1 MKMKK
6 IFVLVL
12 LISGIVISCASIKN
26 KKMTQ
31 ETKNSAKEELKA
43 FPKAK
48 AGMVRHVFFLPEL
61 SKEEEAKQKVEI
73 FAGKVALLDCN
84 SHGLDGKIET
94 INLKG
99 YGYDYYELKTEGYI
113 FSTMMMCPDRKKTEK
128 FVTVSPVMVDYNSK
142 LPLVI
147 YTPKGCEARYKVWH
161 IDDLLMR

>member
-1 MKMKK
+1 MKK
-6 IFVLVL
+6 TLVL
-12 LISGIVISCASIKN
+12 TLLILGIVISCASNKS

-31 ETKNSAKEELKA
+31 ETKASAKEELKA

-48 AGMVRHVFFLPEL
+48 EGMIRHVFFLPEL
-61 SKEEEAKQKVEI
+61 GEEEEAKRKIEI
-73 FAGKVALLDCN
+73 FAGKTALLDCN
-84 SHGLDGKIET
+84 SHGLDGKIKT

-99 YGYDYYELKTEGYI
+99 YGYDYYELKTEGHI

-128 FVTVSPVMVDYNSK
+128 FVTVSPVMVNYNSK

-161 IDDLLMR
+161 TDDLLMR